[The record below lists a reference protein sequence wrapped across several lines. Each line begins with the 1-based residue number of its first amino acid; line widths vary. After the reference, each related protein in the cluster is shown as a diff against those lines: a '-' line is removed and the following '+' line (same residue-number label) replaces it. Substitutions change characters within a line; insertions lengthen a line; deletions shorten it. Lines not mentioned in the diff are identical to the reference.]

1 MKKIM
6 LFTLIFLSFS
16 AFAASPQPF
25 NFSCTSAGGAY
36 SDGQGGVWL
45 NRQPTTVK
53 NINENYWEA
62 RQGDVVLSIIR
73 QSDGNPAVSFTGP
86 GSANGVCFPED
97 QRSFTPVAAKASTAP
112 AQGPSFSC
120 KGIREGSME
129 ERICKSPEL
138 SALDRQMAKTW
149 SAALEKS
156 GSDKTLKATQRGWIK
171 GRDEC
176 WKETDHDAC
185 IKTQYQQRLRELQT
199 TFGLN

>member
-1 MKKIM
+1 MKKVM
-6 LFTLIFLSFS
+6 LIAFTFLPFS

-25 NFSCTSAGGAY
+25 NFSCASAGGAY
-36 SDGQGGVWL
+36 SDGHGGVWL
-45 NRQPTTVK
+45 KGQPTTVK
-53 NINENYWEA
+53 QINENYWEA
-62 RQGDVVLSIIR
+62 RQGNVVLSITH
-73 QSDGNPAVSFTGP
+73 QSDGNPGLSFTGP
-86 GSANGVCFPED
+86 GRANGVCLPEY
-97 QRSFTPVAAKASTAP
+97 QRSFAPTAAKASTTP

-156 GSDKTLKATQRGWIK
+156 GSDKKLKATQRGWIK

-185 IKTQYQQRLRELQT
+185 IKTQYQQRLSELQKAY
-199 TFGLN
+199 GLN